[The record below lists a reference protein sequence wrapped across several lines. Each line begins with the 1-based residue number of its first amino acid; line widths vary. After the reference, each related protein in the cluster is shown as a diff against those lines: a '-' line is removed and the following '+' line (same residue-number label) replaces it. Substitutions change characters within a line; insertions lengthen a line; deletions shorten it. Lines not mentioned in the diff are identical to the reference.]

1 MRQTE
6 SSRSTRSAA
15 GRPMQELSIAQSLV
29 DVAESHAEGRA
40 VRKVEVSVGRLRE
53 VDPELLRLAFQLVTS
68 GTAMDGAQLQIEQPA
83 GDELLVDALELER
96 FAGAGAAR

>member
-6 SSRSTRSAA
+6 SKGTTRLA
-15 GRPMQELSIAQSLV
+15 GGQPMRELSIAQSLV
-29 DVAESHAEGRA
+29 DVAASHAAGRP

-53 VDPELLRLAFQLVTS
+53 IDPELLRLAFQLVTS

-83 GDELLVDALELER
+83 GDELLIDALELER
-96 FAGAGAAR
+96 FAGVGASR